1 MCGIYYIY
9 MQGVEKMTKE
19 KAVIY
24 DKKKM
29 IRMKSEMHEKLKDIA
44 DSRGDTL
51 TGVIRDAIKAE
62 IEYYESCKVK

>member
-1 MCGIYYIY
+1 